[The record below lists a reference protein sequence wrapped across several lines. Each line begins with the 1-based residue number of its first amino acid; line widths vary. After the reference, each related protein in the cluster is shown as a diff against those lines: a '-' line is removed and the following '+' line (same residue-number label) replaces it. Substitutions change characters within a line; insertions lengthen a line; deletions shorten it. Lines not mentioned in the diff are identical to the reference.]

1 MRLRGPDCYE
11 CVLTHRAGHPV
22 RVRAARDLDRNYQPD
37 GAAHLARLADDT
49 TLHDKG
55 RFLAA
60 LALAL
65 VDKHDGA
72 VRLARRT

>member
-1 MRLRGPDCYE
+1 M
-11 CVLTHRAGHPV
+11 
-22 RVRAARDLDRNYQPD
+22 RAARDLVRNYQRD

-60 LALAL
+60 LALVL